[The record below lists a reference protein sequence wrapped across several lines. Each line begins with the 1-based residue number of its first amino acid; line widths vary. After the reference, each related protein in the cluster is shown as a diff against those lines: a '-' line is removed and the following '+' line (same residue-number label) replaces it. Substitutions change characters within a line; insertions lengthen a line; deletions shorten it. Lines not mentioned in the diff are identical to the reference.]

1 MAHLNDDE
9 GGQIIL
15 IAALALAVTFIG
27 LALVVNSAIYTQ
39 NLASRGE
46 VAGSNDA
53 LEMRAM
59 VESNVGQGITAA
71 NRYNHSNQTTLKTG
85 TRESIRTVSTQTE
98 RQRVTSGTLVNVTL
112 ADSPTYGTRIAQND
126 TSVFNSSEATPSTD
140 WTVGERIKRPS
151 DGTNATRRF
160 VINATEL
167 PSSGSKF
174 VVTANGTGSNSKWKM
189 RIWGSVGPSGTVNV
203 SVERPAGTP
212 STQACGVSIE
222 EPYAHIDVTGGTVQG
237 EPCLALQGGDFDG
250 RFAHG
255 VGDEYNITYKRG
267 DQIKGNYSMVVRGS
281 RPANPLDTAPKSPL
295 STIAI
300 YNATVRYRYDTSNL
314 RYEAKI
320 RVAPGEPDAS

>member
-1 MAHLNDDE
+1 MAHLDDE
-9 GGQIIL
+9 RGQIIL

-59 VESNVGQGITAA
+59 VETNVGQGVTAA
-71 NRYNHSNQTTLKTG
+71 NRYNYSTQTTLETG
-85 TRESIRTVSTQTE
+85 VRESTRTVSTQTE

-112 ADSPTYGTRIAQND
+112 AGSPTYGTRIAQTN
-126 TSVFNSSEATPSTD
+126 TSLFESGEATPSAD
-140 WTVGERIKRPS
+140 WMVRERVTRPG

-160 VINATEL
+160 VINATQL
-167 PSSGSKF
+167 PSSGSEF
-174 VVTANGTGSNSKWKM
+174 VVVANGTGGNPKWTM
-189 RIWGSVGPSGTVNV
+189 RVWGDVGPSGTVNV
-203 SVERPAGTP
+203 EVDTP
-212 STQACGVSIE
+212 SGTQTCAVPIE

-237 EPCLALQGGDFDG
+237 EPCLALQGGSFDG

-255 VGDEYNITYKRG
+255 VGDEYNITYESG
-267 DQIKGNYSMVVRGS
+267 DQIRGNYSMVVRDS
-281 RPANPLDTAPKSPL
+281 KRAYTLDTAPASPF
-295 STIAI
+295 STTAI
-300 YNATVRYRYDTSNL
+300 YDVTVRYRYDTSNL

>member
-9 GGQIIL
+9 QGQIIL

-59 VESNVGQGITAA
+59 VETNVGQGIVAA
-71 NRYNHSNQTTLKTG
+71 NRYNYSSQTALETSL
-85 TRESIRTVSTQTE
+85 RESMGTVSTQTE
-98 RQRVTSGTLVNVTL
+98 RQRVTSGALVNATL
-112 ADSPTYGTRIAQND
+112 TGSPTYGTRIAQND
-126 TSVFNSSEATPSTD
+126 TSQFQSNGAAGN
-140 WTVGERIKRPS
+140 WTVRERVTRPG

-160 VINATEL
+160 VINATEI
-167 PSSGSKF
+167 PTDSADAF
-174 VVTANGTGSNSKWKM
+174 AVTANGTSGGPNWTM
-189 RIWGSVGPSGTVNV
+189 RVWGDVGPSGTVNV
-203 SVERPAGTP
+203 EVDTP
-212 STQACGVSIE
+212 SGIQTCVVSIE

-237 EPCLALQGGDFDG
+237 EPCLALQGGSFDG

-255 VGDEYNITYKRG
+255 VGDEYNITYESGNMTR
-267 DQIKGNYSMVVRGS
+267 GNYSMVVLNGDS
-281 RPANPLDTAPKSPL
+281 AGTVNTAPPSPFE
-295 STIAI
+295 TTAI

-314 RYEAKI
+314 QYEVKI
-320 RVAPGEPDAS
+320 RVAPGEPNAS

>member
-1 MAHLNDDE
+1 MNDDE
-9 GGQIIL
+9 RGQIIL

-39 NLASRGE
+39 NLVSRGE

-59 VESNVGQGITAA
+59 VETNVGQGIIAA
-71 NRYNHSNQTTLKTG
+71 NRYNYSTQSALETSV
-85 TRESIRTVSTQTE
+85 RESVRTTSTQTE

-112 ADSPTYGTRIAQND
+112 AGSPTYGTRIAQTN
-126 TSVFNSSEATPSTD
+126 TSLFESGEATPSAN
-140 WTVGERIKRPS
+140 WMVRERVTRPG

-160 VINATEL
+160 VINATQL
-167 PSSGSKF
+167 PSSGNKF
-174 VVTANGTGSNSKWKM
+174 VVTTNGTGGNPKWMM
-189 RIWGSVGPSGTVNV
+189 RIWGGVGPSGTVNV
-203 SVERPAGTP
+203 AVDTP
-212 STQACGVSIE
+212 SGTQTCAVPIE

-237 EPCLALQGGDFDG
+237 EPCLALQGGSFDG

-255 VGDEYNITYKRG
+255 VGDEYNITYESG
-267 DQIKGNYSMVVRGS
+267 DQIKGNYSMVIRDS
-281 RPANPLDTAPKSPL
+281 TPANTLDTAPTSPF
-295 STIAI
+295 STTAI
-300 YNATVRYRYDTSNL
+300 YNVTVRYRYDTSNL

>member
-1 MAHLNDDE
+1 VAHLNGDE
-9 GGQIIL
+9 RGQIIL

-59 VESNVGQGITAA
+59 METNVGRGVIAA
-71 NRYNHSNQTTLKTG
+71 NRYNHSTQTTLETG
-85 TRESIRTVSTQTE
+85 VRESIRSVSTQTE

-112 ADSPTYGTRIAQND
+112 AGAPTYGTRIAQTN
-126 TSVFNSSEATPSTD
+126 TSLFESGEATPSAN
-140 WTVGERIKRPS
+140 WMVRERVTRPG

-160 VINATEL
+160 VINATQL
-167 PSSGSKF
+167 PSSGSEF
-174 VVTANGTGSNSKWKM
+174 VVIANGTGGNPKWTM
-189 RIWGSVGPSGTVNV
+189 RVWGDVGPSGTVNV
-203 SVERPAGTP
+203 EIDTP
-212 STQACGVSIE
+212 SGTQTCAVPIE

-237 EPCLALQGGDFDG
+237 EPCLALQGGSFDG

-255 VGDEYNITYKRG
+255 VGDEYNITFESG
-267 DQIKGNYSMVVRGS
+267 NQIKGNYSMVVRDS
-281 RPANPLDTAPKSPL
+281 TPANTLDTAPASPF

-300 YNATVRYRYDTSNL
+300 YNATVQYRYDTSNL

>member
-1 MAHLNDDE
+1 MAHLNDDDR
-9 GGQIIL
+9 GQIIL

-59 VESNVGQGITAA
+59 VETNVGGGITAA
-71 NRYNHSNQTTLKTG
+71 NKYNYSTQTTLETG
-85 TRESIRTVSTQTE
+85 VRESIGTVSTQTE

-112 ADSPTYGTRIAQND
+112 AGPPTYGTRIAQTN
-126 TSVFNSSEATPSTD
+126 TSLFESGEATPSAD
-140 WTVGERIKRPS
+140 WMVRERVTRPG

-160 VINATEL
+160 VINATQL
-167 PSSGSKF
+167 PSSGSEF
-174 VVTANGTGSNSKWKM
+174 VVVANGTGGNPKWTM
-189 RIWGSVGPSGTVNV
+189 RVWGDVGPSGTVNV
-203 SVERPAGTP
+203 EVDTP
-212 STQACGVSIE
+212 SGTQTCAVPIE

-237 EPCLALQGGDFDG
+237 EPCLALQGGSFDG

-255 VGDEYNITYKRG
+255 VGDEYNISYESG
-267 DQIKGNYSMVVRGS
+267 DQIKGNYSMVVRDS
-281 RPANPLDTAPKSPL
+281 TPANTLDTAPASPF
-295 STIAI
+295 STTAI
-300 YNATVRYRYDTSNL
+300 YDVTVRYRYDTSNL

>member
-1 MAHLNDDE
+1 MAHLNGDE
-9 GGQIIL
+9 RGQIIL

-46 VAGSNDA
+46 IAGSNDA

-59 VESNVGQGITAA
+59 VETNVGQGITAA
-71 NRYNHSNQTTLKTG
+71 NRYNHSSQTALETSL
-85 TRESIRTVSTQTE
+85 RESMGTVSTQTE

-112 ADSPTYGTRIAQND
+112 VGAPTNGTRIAQND
-126 TSVFNSSEATPSTD
+126 TSLFQSNGAADTWIVR
-140 WTVGERIKRPS
+140 ERVTRPG

-160 VINATEL
+160 VINATEI
-167 PSSGSKF
+167 PADSADAF
-174 VVTANGTGSNSKWKM
+174 AVTANGTGGNPKWTM
-189 RIWGSVGPSGTVNV
+189 QVWGDVGPSGTVNV
-203 SVERPAGTP
+203 EVDTP
-212 STQACGVSIE
+212 SGTQTCAVPIE

-237 EPCLALQGGDFDG
+237 EPCLALQGGSFDG

-255 VGDEYNITYKRG
+255 VGDEYNITYESGNMTR
-267 DQIKGNYSMVVRGS
+267 GNYSMVVRDS
-281 RPANPLDTAPKSPL
+281 TPANTLNTAPASPF
-295 STIAI
+295 STTAI

>member
-9 GGQIIL
+9 RGQIIL

-46 VAGSNDA
+46 VAGSNGA

-59 VESNVGQGITAA
+59 VETDVGQGVTAA
-71 NRYNHSNQTTLKTG
+71 NRYNYSTQTALETSL
-85 TRESIRTVSTQTE
+85 RESTRTVSTQAE

-112 ADSPTYGTRIAQND
+112 AGSPTYGTRVAQTN
-126 TSVFNSSEATPSTD
+126 TSLFESGEATPSAD
-140 WTVGERIKRPS
+140 WMVRERVTRPG

-160 VINATEL
+160 VINATQL
-167 PSSGSKF
+167 PISGNEF
-174 VVTANGTGSNSKWKM
+174 VVTANGTGGNPEWTM
-189 RIWGSVGPSGTVNV
+189 EIWGAVGPSGTVNV
-203 SVERPAGTP
+203 EVDTPAGTQTCSVP
-212 STQACGVSIE
+212 IE

-237 EPCLALQGGDFDG
+237 EPCLALQGGSFDG

-255 VGDEYNITYKRG
+255 VGDEYNITYTSG
-267 DQIKGNYSMVVRGS
+267 DQIRGNYSMVVLDS
-281 RPANPLDTAPKSPL
+281 TPANTLDTAPASPF
-295 STIAI
+295 STTAI